1 MERKTCTS
9 CGAELSAGSDLPCP
23 ACGVRNLER
32 RVSDTMPLMV
42 DDLAGTTESI
52 REFYEKNPK
61 AKWAVVGFT
70 VISSFVGVL
79 LSGWLGVL
87 AGLILGA
94 LAYSLGP
101 LASTKCREIV
111 RTHFK

>member
-1 MERKTCTS
+1 MSE
-9 CGAELSAGSDLPCP
+9 P
-23 ACGVRNLER
+23 
-32 RVSDTMPLMV
+32 MPPIV
-42 DDLAGTTESI
+42 DDLAGTIKSI

-61 AKWAVVGFT
+61 AKWAVVGIT
-70 VISSFVGVL
+70 VISSFVGIL

-101 LASTKCREIV
+101 SASRKCREIV
-111 RTHFK
+111 QTHFR